1 VTFEIA
7 CVGCGRESTLSK
19 EDRADLGSVECETD
33 ASCDLNEM
41 DGKEGREVDN
51 VCGVEWP
58 EDADR
63 RGVLPM
69 ITGVE
74 VRMLML
80 INSVFD
86 RSRYGW
92 SFRVMQWRAYQAVPQ
107 ARVRSKMIVY
117 GCVYNDERVKS
128 DEEI

>member
-19 EDRADLGSVECETD
+19 EDRADFGSVECETD

-69 ITGVE
+69 MTRVE
-74 VRMLML
+74 VRVLMLM
-80 INSVFD
+80 NSVFD
-86 RSRYGW
+86 RSVVDGPFK
-92 SFRVMQWRAYQAVPQ
+92 SIQWRAGQAVLQ
-107 ARVRSKMIVY
+107 ARVRSEMLVY